1 MPETKDPMA
10 ALDAKDIPTRAAGAR
25 DLALAGGP
33 EVIDRL
39 LSIAT
44 RDSSQGV
51 RLAAAGAAADILS
64 RHRLP
69 PREALIPADDR
80 ARWLAT
86 VIAVDPGLNTGLFA
100 VCGTL
105 GTPAAFNRVLIGL
118 RDPRQD
124 VRAGACVGLW
134 RAIGSSAVNGDVET
148 EGRVVATL
156 SDARIRVETRV
167 EIARICADAGY
178 RSALEPARSL
188 PEQATRQTRTAAEEL
203 VVRLEA
209 APTLTGIWVD
219 EGLDV
224 MAVGLKGRVG
234 TICAI
239 LGEGD
244 AVFTEEGGEVSRS
257 TLPAPLRVLRAKAGD
272 KESPGP
278 VLQIGS
284 RCWWPAAGEELCAF
298 GDRLIAAGRFDCLN
312 ACDELLGTHSA
323 GLRVRGAALLHQGQV
338 ADALLVLEACVAG
351 KKVPADAWWYLAEAL
366 QRLERGGEAA
376 PHLQRYLAQ
385 AGKRAPVLEEA
396 RRRLSLFGGAAP
408 PEDRPSE

>member
-1 MPETKDPMA
+1 MPETKDPLA

-25 DLALAGGP
+25 DLALTGGP

-39 LSIAT
+39 LSVAT
-44 RDSSQGV
+44 RDNSPGV

-69 PREALIPADDR
+69 PREALIPGDDR

-105 GTPAAFNRVLIGL
+105 GTAAAFNRVLIGL

-134 RAIGSSAVNGDVET
+134 RAVASSAYNGDAEA

-178 RSALEPARSL
+178 RSALEPARAL

-209 APTLTGIWVD
+209 APVLTGVWVD

-224 MAVGLKGRVG
+224 MAVGLKARAGA
-234 TICAI
+234 IAAI

-244 AVFTEEGGEVSRS
+244 AVFTEENGEVSRS
-257 TLPAPLRVLRAKAGD
+257 TLPSPLRVLRAKAGD

-284 RCWWPAAGEELCAF
+284 RTWWPAGGEEFCVF
-298 GDRLIAAGRFDCLN
+298 GDRLIAAGRFDWLT

-323 GLRVRGAALLHQGQV
+323 GLRVRGSALLQQGRL
-338 ADALLVLEACVAG
+338 AEALLVLEACVAG
-351 KKVPADAWWYLAEAL
+351 KKVPADAWWFLAEAL
-366 QRLERGGEAA
+366 HRLERGGEAA
-376 PHLQRYLAQ
+376 PHLERYLAK
-385 AGKRAPVLEEA
+385 AGKRAPFLDEA
-396 RRRLSLFGGAAP
+396 RRRLSLFAVEGP
-408 PEDRPSE
+408 PEDLPTE

>member
-1 MPETKDPMA
+1 MPETKDPIA
-10 ALDAKDIPTRAAGAR
+10 ALGAKDIPTRAAGAR

-39 LSIAT
+39 LVVAT
-44 RDSSQGV
+44 RDNSPGV

-69 PREALIPADDR
+69 PRAALIPADDR

-134 RAIGSSAVNGDVET
+134 RAVASSALNGDSES

-188 PEQATRQTRTAAEEL
+188 PEAATRQTRTAAEEL

-209 APTLTGIWVD
+209 APVLTGVWVD

-224 MAVGLKGRVG
+224 MAVGLKARPGAIV
-234 TICAI
+234 AI

-244 AVFTEEGGEVSRS
+244 ALFTEENGEVSRS
-257 TLPAPLRVLRAKAGD
+257 ALPAPLRVLRAKAGD

-284 RCWWPAAGEELCAF
+284 RTWWPAGGDELCAF
-298 GDRLIAAGRFDCLN
+298 GDRLLAAGRFDWLA
-312 ACDELLGTHSA
+312 ACDDLLGTQAA
-323 GLRVRGAALLHQGQV
+323 GLRVRGAALLQRGRP
-338 ADALLVLEACVAG
+338 AEALLVLEACVAG
-351 KKVPADAWWYLAEAL
+351 KKVPADAWWFLAETL
-366 QRLERGGEAA
+366 DRLGRGGEAG
-376 PHLQRYLAQ
+376 PHLERYLAK
-385 AGKRAPVLEEA
+385 ASKRAPFIDEA
-396 RRRLSLFGGAAP
+396 RRRLSLVVGEGP
-408 PEDRPSE
+408 PEDLPTE